1 MPSAVTVTPR
11 KLFKED
17 LQLTTSP
24 SAPTSNQTVLGLGTV
39 ALNPIDAVLYS
50 AFPSAASDQI
60 AHDTYG
66 VGKGY
71 LYYNTT
77 TGKLKTQ
84 MTHGN

>member
-1 MPSAVTVTPR
+1 MPSSVTITPR

-17 LQLTTSP
+17 LQLTTNP

-39 ALNPIDAVLYS
+39 ALNSIDAVLYS
-50 AFPSAASDQI
+50 AFPQAANDKI

-66 VGKGY
+66 VDKGY
-71 LYYNTT
+71 IYYNTT
-77 TGKLKTQ
+77 TSKLKVQ